1 MICGRRSTVGRAGAE
16 GRVCKKGVCT
26 YNFFLDC

>member
-16 GRVCKKGVCT
+16 GRVVRRVFVHII
-26 YNFFLDC
+26 FF

>member
-16 GRVCKKGVCT
+16 GRVVRRGCCT
-26 YNFFLDC
+26 YNFF